1 MREFLAVLLTPT
13 ITQSAVSVTQDIN
26 SMPTINVNLST
37 LSSQHVQLIHSSMVS
52 HVLATLESSNKISM
66 PVLLVLLELNGTDK
80 LVPMFL
86 LKPVQLDTSS
96 TKISINVSQLVLH
109 VEITPISMVQPVSA
123 CQDTTLSTEFAKIA
137 QQEQFSTVLNVPQLK
152 LFLLLQ

>member
-86 LKPVQLDTSS
+86 LKLVQLDTSS
-96 TKISINVSQLVLH
+96 TKISINVSQLDPH
-109 VEITPISMVQPVSA
+109 VEITPISMVQHVSA